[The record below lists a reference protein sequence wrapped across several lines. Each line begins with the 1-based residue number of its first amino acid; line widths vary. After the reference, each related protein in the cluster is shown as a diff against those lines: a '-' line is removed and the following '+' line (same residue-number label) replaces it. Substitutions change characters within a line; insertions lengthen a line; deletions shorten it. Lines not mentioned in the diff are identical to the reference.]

1 MTLGSKSASVLV
13 KAIVGP
19 SCHRRPCFRRQ
30 IRMAG
35 RTCQMYFRGTA
46 SHPNSTCC
54 ELIDALRMSFL
65 RRLLG
70 DGVVIVIIVLAVMF
84 GKRDTGA
91 RCTNEG
97 LLST

>member
-30 IRMAG
+30 IWMAG

-54 ELIDALRMSFL
+54 GLIDAFAHVVSSAVARGRSRHCHHRFGGHVRKAGY
-65 RRLLG
+65 RRQ
-70 DGVVIVIIVLAVMF
+70 VY
-84 GKRDTGA
+84 
-91 RCTNEG
+91 
-97 LLST
+97 